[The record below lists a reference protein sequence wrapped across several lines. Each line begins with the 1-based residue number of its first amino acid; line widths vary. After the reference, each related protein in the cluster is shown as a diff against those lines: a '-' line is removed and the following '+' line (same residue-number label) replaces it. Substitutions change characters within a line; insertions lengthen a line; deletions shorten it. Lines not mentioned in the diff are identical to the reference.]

1 MNFKSPLIKNLVIKN
16 QVVTITVN
24 LTPIGL
30 AQKYLLIA
38 ESIDLYQYQLQQTI
52 GLVLVETSHLHVS

>member
-1 MNFKSPLIKNLVIKN
+1 MNFKPPLTKNLVVKN

>member
-1 MNFKSPLIKNLVIKN
+1 MNFKPPLTKNLVIKN
-16 QVVTITVN
+16 QVVTIIVN